1 MSSFTDEVVSS
12 ILRSTG
18 ALASVEGDLCHY
30 TNVVQCENTLYALT
44 IDVPSD
50 AQAGSKLV
58 NNSIPIPVLPG
69 QDVVFVSSIIIN
81 DPSSKIEDKVEHL
94 LKYNFYLLQ
103 NLTINATGVTGTLA
117 DNVVPF
123 SFLTTLVVHGKLTG
137 TIPNRYLNLQYLD
150 LYGNQIKTFDGASF
164 RALQSVNLSHN
175 TVDSLT
181 NFWGGKDMIK
191 AYTHVDVSDNL
202 LATLPSEVNTPQLEF
217 LNVSRNRIV
226 GTLPKG
232 LFTST
237 LTTVDA
243 SHNQLSGDLPDVS
256 GATALSHFNLSNNGY
271 STGTEKVLSRS
282 TLSVFDVS
290 NNALSGSIGSIAS
303 DVLTTFDVH
312 QNSFTGAVPESL
324 AAQTFLRYLD
334 LSDNAELGGTLV
346 LNGTALP
353 TAETVN
359 VSHTAIQVN
368 ITDEYLRTSAVRQLS
383 AVGATVVFTGAA
395 EGAALPGTLPDS
407 LQTLDLTDA
416 GLTGTLPVEWGT
428 NGRHLQSVKLTGNNI
443 TGCVPRGWTD
453 VAALRE
459 AYEELNTTGTFE
471 LCPLDDGGGGDGG
484 GREVK
489 KGLSDGAIAGIAV
502 GAVAALVLLV
512 LLVVLIVYC
521 CKGRKK
527 KKVKRNGER
536 TNTGL
541 QRAENP
547 FRGGTIISTASG
559 NNRLHKDTPEREAEL
574 QQYVRAIKRFNK
586 HVLNGDDIPESL
598 KDWLGEITPHLRYY
612 PNYRPSELF
621 LTPVRYITD
630 APANAKS
637 VEGADGEEA
646 PRKTAY
652 LVLPDLDCTEAEHL
666 KVRTR
671 EVLAAEK
678 EINQAN
684 LAKLM
689 VVPPIHTVDSNYGS
703 ESEDSDSGETRV
715 TVS

>member
-137 TIPNRYLNLQYLD
+137 TIPNRYQNLQYLD
-150 LYGNQIKTFDGASF
+150 LYGNQIKTFDAKNF
-164 RALQSVNLSHN
+164 DFLQNVNLSHN
-175 TVDSLT
+175 IVDSLIV
-181 NFWGGKDMIK
+181 FWGTQGTPKL
-191 AYTHVDVSDNL
+191 YTHVDISDNL
-202 LATLPSEVNTPQLEF
+202 LTTLPSEVNTPQLEF
-217 LNVSRNRIV
+217 LNVSRNSIV

-428 NGRHLQSVKLTGNNI
+428 NARHLQSVKLTGNNI

-471 LCPLDDGGGGDGG
+471 LCPSDDGG
-484 GREVK
+484 GREAK
-489 KGLSDGAIAGIAV
+489 KGLGDGAIAGIAV

-512 LLVVLIVYC
+512 LLIVLMVYC
-521 CKGRKK
+521 CKRRKK
-527 KKVKRNGER
+527 KKGTAEGIETAATTHVRR
-536 TNTGL
+536 TNPLTEGCSTG
-541 QRAENP
+541 E
-547 FRGGTIISTASG
+547 GESSCDTSTDIS
-559 NNRLHKDTPEREAEL
+559 
-574 QQYVRAIKRFNK
+574 
-586 HVLNGDDIPESL
+586 
-598 KDWLGEITPHLRYY
+598 
-612 PNYRPSELF
+612 
-621 LTPVRYITD
+621 
-630 APANAKS
+630 
-637 VEGADGEEA
+637 
-646 PRKTAY
+646 
-652 LVLPDLDCTEAEHL
+652 
-666 KVRTR
+666 
-671 EVLAAEK
+671 
-678 EINQAN
+678 
-684 LAKLM
+684 
-689 VVPPIHTVDSNYGS
+689 S
-703 ESEDSDSGETRV
+703 ESEYSV
-715 TVS
+715 PV